1 MVCAFYVLA
10 EKLLPTTN
18 AWGFFFSFSSLD
30 FKGFSFLIILFRCIC
45 RMPLYW
51 NFIFFSTI
59 RLGLWISGKEI
70 TEVKHIFITSYQGY
84 IHATNKVYQ
93 YWCCPC
99 APLFSL
105 FPHCT
110 LCKTV
115 TKDRLHLKRGV
126 THFLQVEC
134 LHCLLGCFF
143 CMGDLSPLH
152 CWFLKSLIY
161 NQYGLMNT
169 YFICWFIIQNY
180 YICFDVQMFKPW
192 SLGTPL
198 THSHCVY
205 ACVCVCVLKHFMPV

>member
-1 MVCAFYVLA
+1 MFSFMVCAFYVLA

-18 AWGFFFSFSSLD
+18 AWGFFLSFSSLD

-70 TEVKHIFITSYQGY
+70 TEVKYILITSYQGY

-110 LCKTV
+110 LCKKV

-126 THFLQVEC
+126 IHFLQVEC
-134 LHCLLGCFF
+134 LHCLLGFF
-143 CMGDLSPLH
+143 SAWEICLLSIVDLLNH
-152 CWFLKSLIY
+152 L
-161 NQYGLMNT
+161 
-169 YFICWFIIQNY
+169 FIINMDSW
-180 YICFDVQMFKPW
+180 I
-192 SLGTPL
+192 L
-198 THSHCVY
+198 TLYVG
-205 ACVCVCVLKHFMPV
+205 L